1 MPWSMEVSHGG
12 TEKGKQEGHVDL
24 EGEMETYSHK
34 ILVWLNLWKSELHVG
49 KSIQYIPKLINP
61 TKRSCSSWRIT
72 LTVSE
77 RRQAWLFHTK
87 RSETLGQIVLQLFS
101 KAVGLFRD
109 ENQVSNSSFSCW
121 SVRSVLFQVTRILP
135 HGCPWQCIFKRC
147 AFNTS
152 RKCIYYLPW
161 RNAFSLF
168 CAAMGRE
175 DRSCP
180 ELASYASL
188 FMVPLP

>member
-1 MPWSMEVSHGG
+1 MGAVPNLSLLPSKILLVPPTDQKPEAKGAQMPWSVEVSHGG
-12 TEKGKQEGHVDL
+12 TEKGKQEGSVDL

-109 ENQVSNSSFSCW
+109 EN
-121 SVRSVLFQVTRILP
+121 
-135 HGCPWQCIFKRC
+135 
-147 AFNTS
+147 
-152 RKCIYYLPW
+152 
-161 RNAFSLF
+161 
-168 CAAMGRE
+168 
-175 DRSCP
+175 
-180 ELASYASL
+180 
-188 FMVPLP
+188 